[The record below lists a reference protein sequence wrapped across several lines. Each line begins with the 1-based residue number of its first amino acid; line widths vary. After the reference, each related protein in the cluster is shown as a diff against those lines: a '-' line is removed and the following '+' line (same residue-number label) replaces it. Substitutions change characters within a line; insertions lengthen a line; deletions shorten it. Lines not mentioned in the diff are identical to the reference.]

1 MAETSGTD
9 SDPIRD
15 AALAAARSAFA
26 ARGYART
33 TYKGIA
39 AAAGVA
45 PTVLRKYYNSK
56 GDLFAAALR
65 LPTDPTSAIPT
76 LLAPGV
82 EGLGERLVRFTLDTL
97 GDPEVREDLL
107 AMVRAGASAAQVTKS
122 LQEYIEINVV
132 DKIVTTI
139 GVPDAR
145 MRVALIS
152 SYLIG
157 VAAGRYILRI
167 EPLASA
173 SEEQVVRMV
182 SPTIQA
188 LLDPRVPLPGG
199 GS

>member
-1 MAETSGTD
+1 MPSAEDVRS
-9 SDPIRD
+9 
-15 AALAAARSAFA
+15 AALAAARNAFA

-45 PTVLRKYYNSK
+45 PAVLQRYYKNK
-56 GDLFAAALR
+56 GELFAAVLR
-65 LPTDPTSAIPT
+65 LPYDPTSAVPT
-76 LLAPGV
+76 LLAPGL
-82 EGLGERLVRFTLDTL
+82 EGLGERLVSFTLDTL

-107 AMVRAGASAAQVTKS
+107 GLMRAGASAAQLTQS
-122 LQEYIEINVV
+122 LQDYFEQNVIDRV
-132 DKIVTTI
+132 VTAV

-145 MRVALIS
+145 MRVALIT

-157 VAAGRYILRI
+157 IAAGRYLLRI

-173 SEEQVVRMV
+173 PDDRVVQMV
-182 SPTIQA
+182 APTIQG

-199 GS
+199 AA